1 MRTGTGSFWFLC
13 HYRAAA
19 VVVACLIA
27 AGIAHAQ
34 ELPDRIRGYKVHKQ
48 IVTVRETAG
57 PTDASSPMVASRID
71 PEQVA
76 LKEISLTG
84 VSFEMPIELSALP
97 HSGRVDFITFSEMT
111 VNDIPVAVDEFRTEF
126 RFRKGEKVLLPS
138 PVTIFFPAHRLV
150 QAAWREMRDSQPKW
164 RVRGR
169 VFVFGRFKRFGIH
182 HKRVVPVDIDI
193 NIDNPV
199 IRARK

>member
-48 IVTVRETAG
+48 IVTVSESAEPNSR
-57 PTDASSPMVASRID
+57 SSPAVATNVD
-71 PEQVA
+71 PDKIA
-76 LKEISLTG
+76 LKDISLTG
-84 VSFEMPIELSALP
+84 MSFEMPIELSALP
-97 HSGRVDFITFSEMT
+97 HSGRVDFIAFSEMT
-111 VNDIPVAVDEFRTEF
+111 VNGIPVTVDEFRTEF
-126 RFRKGEKVLLPS
+126 RFRKGEQVLLPS
-138 PVTIFFPAHRLV
+138 PVTIFVPTHRLV
-150 QAAWREMRDSQPKW
+150 RAAWREMRDSQPKW

-169 VFVFGRFKRFGIH
+169 VFVFGRFKRYGIH

-199 IRARK
+199 VRARK

>member
-13 HYRAAA
+13 RYSGAAA
-19 VVVACLIA
+19 VLVFIFAT
-27 AGIAHAQ
+27 GIASAQ

-48 IVTVRETAG
+48 IVTVSET
-57 PTDASSPMVASRID
+57 TELNSTSSPAVATNVD
-71 PEQVA
+71 PDKIA
-76 LKEISLTG
+76 LKDISLTG
-84 VSFEMPIELSALP
+84 VSFEMPIELSAMP

-111 VNDIPVAVDEFRTEF
+111 VNSIPVTVDELRAEF
-126 RFRKGEKVLLPS
+126 RFRKGEQVLLPS
-138 PVTIFFPAHRLV
+138 PVTIFVPTHRLV
-150 QAAWREMRDSQPKW
+150 QAAWREMRDSQPTW

-193 NIDNPV
+193 TIDNPV

>member
-1 MRTGTGSFWFLC
+1 MRTGTGSFWFLGR
-13 HYRAAA
+13 YNGAAA
-19 VVVACLIA
+19 VLVFILAASIA
-27 AGIAHAQ
+27 AAQ
-34 ELPDRIRGYKVHKQ
+34 QLPDRIRGYKVHKQ

-57 PTDASSPMVASRID
+57 PTDASSPMVASRIN

-111 VNDIPVAVDEFRTEF
+111 VNGIPVTVDEFRTEF
-126 RFRKGEKVLLPS
+126 RFRKGEQVLLPS
-138 PVTIFFPAHRLV
+138 PVTIFVPTHRLV
-150 QAAWREMRDSQPKW
+150 QAAWREMRDSQPMW

-169 VFVFGRFKRFGIH
+169 VFVFGRFKRYGIH